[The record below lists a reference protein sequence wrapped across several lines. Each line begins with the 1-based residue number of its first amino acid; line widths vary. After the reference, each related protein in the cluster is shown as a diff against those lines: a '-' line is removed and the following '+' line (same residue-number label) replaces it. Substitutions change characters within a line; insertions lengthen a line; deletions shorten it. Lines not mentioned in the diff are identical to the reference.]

1 MDKLFR
7 YFEELVMKRLVHLGL
22 LLALVAG
29 VSIIGS
35 PRAVN
40 GQSAGLVSSVL
51 NRMERNRQSLK
62 SLRASLSME
71 KYNSQLHDKDQYVG
85 TVLYM
90 PASGRNASVRI
101 EWQKPRRE
109 ILAVS
114 NGQYTL
120 FRPSLNTA
128 MKGKTGS
135 IKGGGGAGTVLDMM
149 YMSKQQLEARFQP
162 VQDVREETLWGNV
175 STIHLTLVPKGNPS
189 YKYAE
194 IWVDSS
200 GMPVQTKI
208 VEKNDDA
215 TTMRLSGMERN
226 VKISSDEF
234 DLKLAS
240 TVTII
245 KG

>member
-1 MDKLFR
+1 
-7 YFEELVMKRLVHLGL
+7 
-22 LLALVAG
+22 VAG
-29 VSIIGS
+29 VSIISS
-35 PRAVN
+35 PGAAN

-62 SLRASLSME
+62 SLKASLSME
-71 KYNSQLHDKDQYVG
+71 KYNSQLRDKDEYIGNVM
-85 TVLYM
+85 YM
-90 PASGRNASVRI
+90 PASGRNAYVRI
-101 EWQKPRRE
+101 EWQRPRRE
-109 ILAVS
+109 ILAVA

-120 FRPSLNTA
+120 FRPSLNQA
-128 MKGKTGS
+128 MRGKTGS
-135 IKGGGGAGTVLDMM
+135 IKGSQGAGTVLDMM
-149 YMSKQQLEARFQP
+149 YMSKQQLEAKFQP

-175 STIHLTLVPKGNPS
+175 STIHLTLVPKGNAS

-194 IWVDSS
+194 IWVDSA

-226 VKISSDEF
+226 PKISTDDF
-234 DLKLAS
+234 NLKLDS
-240 TVTII
+240 SVKII